1 MKNSLKESLSPTGG
15 NNANKTQQS
24 SNKKKLKLSKTMDLM
39 TAEEVEDELEDED
52 LEINASMQD
61 TERTKKGN

>member
-24 SNKKKLKLSKTMDLM
+24 SNKKKLKLSKTMNLM